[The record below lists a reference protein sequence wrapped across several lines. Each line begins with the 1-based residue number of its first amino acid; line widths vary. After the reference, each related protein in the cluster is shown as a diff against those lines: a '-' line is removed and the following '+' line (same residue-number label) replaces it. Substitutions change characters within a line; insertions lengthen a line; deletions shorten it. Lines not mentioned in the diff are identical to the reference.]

1 MGLPGMTSSSRF
13 RLSLLPVVL
22 AGTLLLLV
30 TLVELQRGLINH
42 DVAGH
47 LVAAR
52 RVLAGE
58 SLYTDYLEM
67 NPPLII
73 GLYLPAALLAA
84 GMSVPLVMAARLLA
98 LLIIG
103 LSLALSWPCW
113 AVFCPGLRPGKRG
126 RRALAC
132 CRRFSGSPVPISASG
147 SICMSSWFFRICWPG
162 VSPVCCAGRRCWWPG
177 WWLPTALP
185 WAS

>member
-30 TLVELQRGLINH
+30 TLVELQRGLIKH

-84 GMSVPLVMAARLLA
+84 GTSVPLVMAARLLA

-103 LSLALSWPCW
+103 FSFALSWP
-113 AVFCPGLRPGKRG
+113 LLG
-126 RRALAC
+126 RLLSR
-132 CRRFSGSPVPISASG
+132 SP
-147 SICMSSWFFRICWPG
+147 
-162 VSPVCCAGRRCWWPG
+162 
-177 WWLPTALP
+177 P
-185 WAS
+185 W

>member
-52 RVLAGE
+52 RMLAGE
-58 SLYTDYLEM
+58 SL
-67 NPPLII
+67 
-73 GLYLPAALLAA
+73 
-84 GMSVPLVMAARLLA
+84 
-98 LLIIG
+98 
-103 LSLALSWPCW
+103 
-113 AVFCPGLRPGKRG
+113 
-126 RRALAC
+126 
-132 CRRFSGSPVPISASG
+132 
-147 SICMSSWFFRICWPG
+147 
-162 VSPVCCAGRRCWWPG
+162 
-177 WWLPTALP
+177 
-185 WAS
+185 